1 MTATATRGV
10 GEQGSS
16 TRLLHRLA
24 LPTSIVGLAAV
35 AFLAL
40 FVGDYALDV
49 RTVVRILASPVLPVE
64 SSWNGAAES
73 AILKVRVPR
82 ILAAI
87 LVGGALSVS
96 GATYQSVFRN
106 PLVSPDLLGVSAGA
120 CVGAAGAILLHLGQA
135 PIALAA
141 LLGGLAAVACSTGLA
156 RVFRENSS
164 LVLVLA
170 GVIVSG
176 FMNSALGLLKYLA
189 DPETELASITYWQLG
204 SLSGTSMT
212 DVTFVAVPIVL
223 GTAVL
228 IVLRWRLGI
237 LSLGDAEAALLG
249 TDVVRLRAVAVLCA
263 TVLTACAVCVSGT
276 IGWIGLVVPHLCR
289 FLTGP
294 DTARVVPLSVC
305 VGALFLLAV
314 DTLARTM
321 STAELPLSILIGFVG
336 TPLFVW
342 LVVRQRST
350 LR

>member
-1 MTATATRGV
+1 MTAATAPRV
-10 GEQGSS
+10 GEPRSS

-24 LPTSIVGLAAV
+24 LPISIVGLAAV
-35 AFLAL
+35 TFLAL
-40 FVGDYALDV
+40 FVGNYALDV
-49 RTVVRILASPVLPVE
+49 PTVARILASPVTPVG
-64 SSWNGAAES
+64 SSWNGTAES

-96 GATYQSVFRN
+96 GASYQSVFRN

-135 PIALAA
+135 PTALAA

-156 RVFRENSS
+156 RVFRGNSS

-189 DPETELASITYWQLG
+189 DPETQLASITYWQLG
-204 SLSGTSMT
+204 SLSGTTMT
-212 DVTFVAVPIVL
+212 DVTFVVFPIVL
-223 GTAVL
+223 GTTVL

-249 TDVVRLRAVAVLCA
+249 TDVVRLRAIAVLCA
-263 TVLTACAVCVSGT
+263 TVLTACAVSVSGT

-294 DTARVVPLSVC
+294 ETARVIPLSVC
-305 VGALFLLAV
+305 VGAVFLLGV

-321 STAELPLSILIGFVG
+321 STAELPLSILIGFIG

-342 LVVRQRST
+342 LVVRQRNT